1 VESTPG
7 RANES
12 DIPLV
17 IDAIAR
23 PGQGFALVKVQS
35 RELGVF
41 DSHLDWQ
48 KMEPCS
54 EPRRPA
60 LGYVPSAVEL
70 VPDHS
75 LWSSC
80 EPNMRELLKL
90 LVKLEPPEKVERAAR
105 TVTPKLR
112 RTVAILQAGPPGTT
126 ERSGASFRFSCA
138 IGRNGEPPKD
148 SEAPLMAELKSAG
161 VRWLNA
167 HRRESGGTRWL
178 IKYFGWWHLGCP
190 RNLVTPVLERLARSP
205 QSCSSDDLHL
215 VGLSIEDPQDVKVLL
230 RAYLRTIR
238 DAPSP
243 NAWLKAF
250 RNVIKF
256 NEHALREIDPSFAGD
271 LYARTADRLEW
282 AIQNSRPL
290 IAQNCLEALLFCLK
304 RRRYDDNFLLP
315 GTSLYQR
322 TSRLLDD
329 LNSSERMRRK
339 KALADWRVTF
349 SRFLRTEGNL
359 QDLATLLKDDE
370 ESESED

>member
-1 VESTPG
+1 
-7 RANES
+7 
-12 DIPLV
+12 
-17 IDAIAR
+17 
-23 PGQGFALVKVQS
+23 
-35 RELGVF
+35 
-41 DSHLDWQ
+41 
-48 KMEPCS
+48 
-54 EPRRPA
+54 
-60 LGYVPSAVEL
+60 
-70 VPDHS
+70 
-75 LWSSC
+75 
-80 EPNMRELLKL
+80 
-90 LVKLEPPEKVERAAR
+90 
-105 TVTPKLR
+105 
-112 RTVAILQAGPPGTT
+112 
-126 ERSGASFRFSCA
+126 
-138 IGRNGEPPKD
+138 
-148 SEAPLMAELKSAG
+148 
-161 VRWLNA
+161 
-167 HRRESGGTRWL
+167 
-178 IKYFGWWHLGCP
+178 
-190 RNLVTPVLERLARSP
+190 
-205 QSCSSDDLHL
+205 L
-215 VGLSIEDPQDVKVLL
+215 VGLGIEDPQDVKVLL

-339 KALADWRVTF
+339 KALADWKVTF